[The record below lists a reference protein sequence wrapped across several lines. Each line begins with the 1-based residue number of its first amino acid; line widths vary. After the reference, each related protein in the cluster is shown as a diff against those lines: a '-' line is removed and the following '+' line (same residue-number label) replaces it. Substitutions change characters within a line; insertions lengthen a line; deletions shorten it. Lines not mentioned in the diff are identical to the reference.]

1 MNISLPPSLLATHK
15 ECTGYGEFLYRQFGY
30 NKVQKWNGI
39 NWVDLDIRCSAQDFL
54 KNMQKVTEKNQY
66 SSRAYYPTA
75 IYDNPI
81 YPRKNV
87 VGAYQGD

>member
-1 MNISLPPSLLATHK
+1 MNISLPLSLLATHK
-15 ECTGYGEFLYRQFGY
+15 ECTGYGEFLYRQVGDT
-30 NKVQKWNGI
+30 VQKWNGAS
-39 NWVDLDIRCSAQDFL
+39 WVDLDIRCSAQDFL

-66 SSRAYYPTA
+66 SSRTYYPTA